1 MAILGR
7 LRCSTAL
14 QRCVAVLVREHLR
27 LGFLVPDGELDP
39 RAIHRYRVATEPWAI
54 ASVVVSLAD
63 RWSTRGTRARQRW
76 IRRHE
81 QLAAAMIVALA
92 EPTPPPLIRGDV
104 LAEALGIQPGPAL
117 GPLLAQIAEEQAA
130 GVVTT
135 ADEAITFARNA
146 LNEA

>member
-1 MAILGR
+1 M
-7 LRCSTAL
+7 

-27 LGFLVPDGELDP
+27 LGFLVPEGELDA
-39 RAIHRYRVATEPWAI
+39 RSVHRYRVATDPWAI

-81 QLAAAMIVALA
+81 QLAAAMVVALA
-92 EPTPPPLIRGDV
+92 EPPAAALVRGDD
-104 LAEALGIQPGPAL
+104 LAAALGIDPGPAL

-130 GVVTT
+130 GSITT
-135 ADEAITFARNA
+135 ADEAIAFARTVA
-146 LNEA
+146 LDA